1 MTDLK
6 KVMGWKIGD
15 FVTDKGEN
23 VHFTHCYVA
32 YPKEEV
38 TGLCVDIFKCD
49 NDDVIKDIKPN
60 DYVRA
65 YFNENRKV
73 VLFVTEEP
81 KKQELLEFGETIDVV
96 QEE

>member
-6 KVMGWKIGD
+6 KVMGWKIGE

-32 YPKEEV
+32 YPKEGV

-49 NDDVIKDIKPN
+49 DEMVLIDVNIG
-60 DYVRA
+60 DYVKA

-73 VLFVTEEP
+73 VLFDVQKPSE
-81 KKQELLEFGETIDVV
+81 QDLLKFGETVDVV
-96 QEE
+96 EE